1 MCPNEIQA
9 ICVVSDY
16 VEVLLTW
23 LDMNIVSDIDV
34 EWMSDIVSDI
44 DVECMSDI
52 VSDIDVE
59 WMSDIVADIGVEW
72 MSDIVSDI
80 DKHTC
85 TYIYTYQVYIPQAM

>member
-34 EWMSDIVSDI
+34 EW
-44 DVECMSDI
+44 MSDI